1 MDNKNVLKNIMNCG
15 LMEFLI
21 LDIEGHSI
29 VHTMRVQIR
38 LRMSVHYALFEISD
52 FKQLGRDKMR

>member
-1 MDNKNVLKNIMNCG
+1 
-15 LMEFLI
+15 MEFLI